1 MESYGWDQLEYPVAL
16 CCLDCCINHGGFAL
30 ILQRAAI
37 DCGQSVTVDGKFGP
51 KTFAAL
57 KACPPLT
64 LAKNIYEQ
72 RKKYYEKLIARNP
85 SQEKFRKGWFRRA
98 DEMAREAGIT

>member
-1 MESYGWDQLEYPVAL
+1 M
-16 CCLDCCINHGGFAL
+16 

-57 KACPPLT
+57 KACQPKT
-64 LAKNIYEQ
+64 LARAIYNQ

-85 SQEKFRKGWFRRA
+85 SQEKFRKGWFKRA
-98 DEMAREAGIT
+98 DEMAREAGVT